1 MSIAP
6 RMMAMSA
13 YVLDSSDASWK
24 IVDIAS
30 SELSGL
36 ELIVDEWKQLATCA
50 SNRVTSSHVT
60 SHHVTSRHAAQV
72 KARCA
77 SQGMLRS
84 QGSLKEA
91 AGHLHAVGVE
101 CGHERS
107 TRGDRLGLEGGAST
121 RKVARNARWYRHLE
135 RSPAHRHACGAG
147 DVFASAVRITGE
159 LRGGSAACLRKV
171 QGERIEL
178 CLFE

>member
-77 SQGMLRS
+77 SQGMLRIV
-84 QGSLKEA
+84 KE
-91 AGHLHAVGVE
+91 V
-101 CGHERS
+101 
-107 TRGDRLGLEGGAST
+107 
-121 RKVARNARWYRHLE
+121 
-135 RSPAHRHACGAG
+135 
-147 DVFASAVRITGE
+147 
-159 LRGGSAACLRKV
+159 
-171 QGERIEL
+171 
-178 CLFE
+178 